1 MLTTL
6 PCLLVLAT
14 MTADISQLAARL
26 GSADAAQ
33 QQEAAEQLARLGSDA
48 QPAAVELAVAT
59 GAEDET
65 TRDWAVAALEELG
78 PPKESDVAR
87 LAALVGHKSLDTAF
101 WSITLLGRLGASAN
115 AAVEPLAKVLGDKQA
130 ELPVRQKAAWALG
143 KIGPAASPAK
153 EALKA
158 ASAESDKRLAQ
169 LASEALQQVGG

>member
-14 MTADISQLAARL
+14 MTADISQLATRL

-115 AAVEPLAKVLGDKQA
+115 AAVEPLAKVLATNRPNCRCDKK
-130 ELPVRQKAAWALG
+130 PLG
-143 KIGPAASPAK
+143 PWGKSAPPPAPP
-153 EALKA
+153 
-158 ASAESDKRLAQ
+158 RRP
-169 LASEALQQVGG
+169 